1 MCVTELACLT
11 YIVIFFTNDSS
22 ALLPCY
28 VRRLSYCLLPTNM
41 LKCGAIP
48 LENIVMKKLIQ
59 SVKGTREF
67 YPEEMALRN
76 YLYDKVRSASQTF
89 GYQEWDA
96 PFIEA
101 IDLYAAKSG
110 EELVKKQS
118 FTFEDRGGE
127 LVTLRP
133 ELTPSLARMIA
144 AKQGELNFPVRW
156 WSFGPFWRY
165 EQPQKGRSREF
176 FQWNVDLLGVN
187 SPEADAELIA
197 MGATFLRSVGLSPEL
212 ALIYVNNRRLMD
224 SEFDALGITQE
235 KRLDVSNLVDRR
247 TKMDPAKWDA
257 YALELGITQKQ
268 LDGLKDILGN
278 LDLWKK
284 SDELTRLFAALEA
297 LGVKDYV
304 RFDPNIMR
312 GLLYYTGTVFEAFD
326 VSGSLKRA
334 IFGGGRYDNLLAD
347 VGGQPLSGVGFAMGD
362 VVIGIILQ
370 EAGLVPE
377 FEPSPA
383 QVLVTVFDEKL
394 WMQSFSLASELRN
407 AGLKVMVYPEPAKLP
422 RQFKFAD
429 KMKMKV
435 VVTIGPDEAE
445 KGLAAVKNLS
455 NGEQVI
461 VTREAVADEVRKIL

>member
-1 MCVTELACLT
+1 
-11 YIVIFFTNDSS
+11 
-22 ALLPCY
+22 
-28 VRRLSYCLLPTNM
+28 
-41 LKCGAIP
+41 
-48 LENIVMKKLIQ
+48 MKKTIAT
-59 SVKGTREF
+59 VKGTREF

-76 YLYDKVRSASQTF
+76 YLYGKVRAASQSF
-89 GYQEWDA
+89 GYQEYDG
-96 PFIEA
+96 PFIET

-118 FTFEDRGGE
+118 FTFEDRGGD

-144 AKQGELNFPVRW
+144 AKQGELTYPVRW

-165 EQPQKGRSREF
+165 EQPQKGRTREF
-176 FQWNVDLLGVN
+176 FQWNVDMLGVN

-197 MGATFLRSVGLSPEL
+197 VGATFLRSVGLTPDR

-224 SEFDALGITQE
+224 SEFDALGIPSE

-247 TKMDPAKWDA
+247 SKMEPAKWDA
-257 YALELGITQKQ
+257 NALDLGLSQLQ
-268 LDGLKDILGN
+268 LDGLKNILGN
-278 LDLWKK
+278 YDLWQK
-284 SDELTRLFAALEA
+284 SDELTRLFKALET

-304 RFDPNIMR
+304 KFDPNIMR

-326 VSGSLKRA
+326 TTGSLRRA

-347 VGGQPLSGVGFAMGD
+347 VGGNPLSGVGFAMGD

-377 FEPSPA
+377 FQPSPA
-383 QVLVTVFDEKL
+383 QVLVTVFDESL
-394 WMQSFSLASELRN
+394 WMQSFALAAELRQ
-407 AGLKVMVYPEPAKLP
+407 AGLNVMVSPEPAKLP
-422 RQFKFAD
+422 KQFKFAD

-435 VVTIGPDEAE
+435 ALVIGPDEAE
-445 KGLAAVKNLS
+445 KGLVVVKDLS
-455 NGEQVI
+455 KGEQAQVK
-461 VTREAVADEVRKIL
+461 REAVLESIKKIL